1 MKLVG
6 IHGRATAG
14 KDTAGAVFIKAGYRR
29 LSFADALKECVAVIA
44 GESSENFFSM
54 EGKEGV
60 SPVLNTTRRVA
71 LQNVGNAMRETLDDE
86 IWIRRAMAG
95 WDQAGRPPTVIT
107 DVRYPNEAAAIRGM
121 GGTIIQILRPGAS
134 GLVGEAANHVS
145 EVPLNYDLI
154 DIDVHNDG
162 TVGEL
167 NHEISKIVAMLA
179 DGDWRD
185 CNPFRKTT

>member
-44 GESSENFFSM
+44 GEPSDNFFTM
-54 EGKEGV
+54 EGKEGF

-71 LQNVGNAMRETLDDE
+71 LQNVGNAMRETLDEE
-86 IWIRRAMAG
+86 IWIRRALAG

-185 CNPFRKTT
+185 CNPFRKTN